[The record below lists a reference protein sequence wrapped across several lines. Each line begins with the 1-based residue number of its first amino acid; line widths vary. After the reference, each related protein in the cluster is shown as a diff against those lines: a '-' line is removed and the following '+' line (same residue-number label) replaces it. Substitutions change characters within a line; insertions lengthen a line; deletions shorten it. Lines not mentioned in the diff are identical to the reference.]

1 MILEIKYCVS
11 VNNELSKQDI
21 TQASKIISLARTT
34 TKNATSIA
42 TLLKK

>member
-11 VNNELSKQDI
+11 VNKLSKQDI
-21 TQASKIISLARTT
+21 TQASKIISLARIT